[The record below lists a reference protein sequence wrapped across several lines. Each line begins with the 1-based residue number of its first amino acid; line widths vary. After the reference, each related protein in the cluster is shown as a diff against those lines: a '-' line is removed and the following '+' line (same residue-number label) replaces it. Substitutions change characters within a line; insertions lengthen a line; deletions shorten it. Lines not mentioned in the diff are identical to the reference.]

1 MSYLYC
7 QSCGSKNSY
16 IGDKPNFCSSC
27 GNGVG
32 GVAKATPAP
41 ARNTI
46 KRGSGLI
53 RVDES
58 NSGLVRADESDE
70 NEDESDIDY
79 VPHIGGIEVD
89 IDMGNIGMSQT
100 YAAHEIIGTNVETPQ
115 DQKIEEKEPKQ
126 KAPVRRSVKPNRSRN
141 SKKA

>member
-27 GNGVG
+27 GDGVG
-32 GVAKATPAP
+32 GVAQATRAP
-41 ARNTI
+41 ARNII
-46 KRGSGLI
+46 KRGSGLV

-58 NSGLVRADESDE
+58 DSDLVRTDESDR
-70 NEDESDIDY
+70 NEDESDMDY
-79 VPHIGGIEVD
+79 VPRISDIEVD

-115 DQKIEEKEPKQ
+115 EQKIEE

-141 SKKA
+141 SKKT